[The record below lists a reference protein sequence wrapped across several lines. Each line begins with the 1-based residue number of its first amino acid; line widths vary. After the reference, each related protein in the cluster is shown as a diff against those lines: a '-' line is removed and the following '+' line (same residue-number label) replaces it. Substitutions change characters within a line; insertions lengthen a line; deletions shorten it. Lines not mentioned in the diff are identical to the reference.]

1 MKALFFRLLFSG
13 LVFLAFPLGALDF
26 GVRLRPY
33 LAVPLGE
40 TRDLFTLGGGADAVF
55 DLDISSV
62 LGNPLD
68 LGYSLG
74 PEVSYNYFGFNK
86 AEGGMTLLSG
96 GLGLSLFYHINRI
109 NLRGGIAFGLYNAGY
124 TLNNQDYDNSN
135 TWWKYSGEAGFRFS
149 PSFILSGYAGYRHYN
164 FQPGDPLYT
173 GIFAGITVRL
183 AFETGERTGSIEVE
197 LRQDEPVF
205 PIYLG
210 LYRDNQIGTLR
221 ITNRESA
228 EIRNVTVNFGAGNY
242 TASRFPCGTIPL
254 LGKNRTAE
262 IPLYADFS
270 SLLLNFSEDG
280 KIPGELIIRYE
291 LLGAERSSAGT
302 VVVSVYNRNS
312 FRWLDPA
319 ALAVFVSSTAPE
331 LLDYSKYIA
340 GIARNRTRTGL
351 NQKMQQAV
359 FLFEGLRAM
368 GITGSRDDQTPYTA
382 FHQNPQTV
390 DYIQFPFQTLAYR
403 TGDLDDLG
411 LLFSGVLEAAG
422 IGTAIIP
429 MAGEFIVAFSLDI
442 DQAAAGE
449 LFNDLENLLIIDGK
463 VWIPVAMSSMAEGFI
478 NCWYNAVNRINLA
491 IGSGEEVNFI
501 ALTDAWASYPPAAL
515 TAQDTQYDKPSETSV
530 SRLAE
535 TDMLRYISAEF
546 GPKIRQVQDE
556 IRSQGGSVGLYNRL
570 GLLYVRSGMYNEARA
585 EYMRSAAMGSAAAMV
600 NLGNLAVINRDFS
613 SAEDWFNRALQT
625 DPGSRGALNGLNQI
639 TGRRLD

>member
-1 MKALFFRLLFSG
+1 MMKNVSLKMLFFM
-13 LVFLAFPLGALDF
+13 LVFFASSLDALDF

-33 LAVPLGE
+33 LAIPFGE
-40 TRDLFTLGGGADAVF
+40 SRELFTLGGGADAVF

-68 LGYSLG
+68 VGYSLG
-74 PEVSYNYFGFNK
+74 PEVSYGYFGFN
-86 AEGGMTLLSG
+86 ADSGATLLSG
-96 GLGLSLFYHINRI
+96 GLGISLFYHINRI
-109 NLRGGIAFGLYNAGY
+109 NLRGGASFGLYNASF
-124 TLNNQDYDNSN
+124 TRDNQEYSTSN

-149 PSFILSGYAGYRHYN
+149 PFFILSGYAGYRHYN
-164 FQPGDPLYT
+164 FQPGNPLYT
-173 GIFAGITVRL
+173 GVFAGITVRL

-197 LRQDEPVF
+197 LQQDEPVF

-210 LYRDNQIGTLR
+210 LYRNNQIGTLR
-221 ITNRESA
+221 ISNRESA

-242 TASRFPCGTIPL
+242 TASRFLCGTIPV

-280 KIPGELIIRYE
+280 KIPGEVTISYE

-312 FRWLDPA
+312 FRWFDPA

-331 LLDYSKYIA
+331 LLDYSKYIV
-340 GIARNRTRTGL
+340 GIARNRLRTGL
-351 NQKMQQAV
+351 NQKMQQAI
-359 FLFEGLRAM
+359 FLFEGLRAA
-368 GITGSRDDQTPYTA
+368 GVAVSEDQTPYTA
-382 FHQNPQTV
+382 FHQDSRRV

-411 LLFSGVLEAAG
+411 LLFSGALESAG
-422 IGTAIIP
+422 ISAAIIP
-429 MAGEFIVAFSLDI
+429 MADEFIVAFSLDI
-442 DQAAAGE
+442 DQDAAEA
-449 LFNDLENLLIIDGK
+449 LFNDLDNLLIIDGN

-478 NCWYNAVNRINLA
+478 NSWYNAVNHINRA
-491 IGSGEEVNFI
+491 IGGGEDINFI
-501 ALTDAWASYPPAAL
+501 VLADAWASYPPAAL
-515 TAQDTQYDKPSETSV
+515 NAQDTQYDKPSETSV

-535 TDMLRYISAEF
+535 TNMLRYISAEF
-546 GPKIRQVQDE
+546 GPKIQQVQDE
-556 IRSQGGSVGLYNRL
+556 IRTRGGSVALYNRL
-570 GLLYVRSGMYNEARA
+570 GLLYVRSGMYSEARA

-600 NLGNLAVINRDFS
+600 NLGNLAVMSRDFTA
-613 SAEDWFNRALQT
+613 AEEWFNRALQT
-625 DPGSRGALNGLNQI
+625 APDNRGALNGLDQI
-639 TGRRLD
+639 VGRRLD